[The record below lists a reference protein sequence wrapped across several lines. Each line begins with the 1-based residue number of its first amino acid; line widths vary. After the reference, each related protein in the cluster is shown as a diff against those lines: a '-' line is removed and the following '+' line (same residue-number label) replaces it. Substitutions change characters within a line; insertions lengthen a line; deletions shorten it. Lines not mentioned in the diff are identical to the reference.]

1 MKRNFVWSLSVFVAL
16 ALFSCTMDVGQPSG
30 ATPLPE
36 VSSPASPTLNTN
48 NATQASR
55 PRIPVTWA
63 DLNLSGKLVYST
75 VTAEGGNSAPKIQ
88 MLDLVTGEITTIF
101 ASSDNAW
108 IYYMAVSSDATKLVM
123 SYMPPSTPDS
133 GSATSLYMLPLEEG
147 ATPEILFTPPTPDD
161 RYIQVEWAED
171 ESYLYF
177 VHYNHVNQPAD
188 QLYPNYQISR
198 MAYPGGQPEK
208 ILERAF
214 WPRISANSSKLVYV
228 TLDPFSG
235 FNKLSLANTDGTN
248 AQELLLSGVPA
259 DIIDAPI
266 FSPDGASILFSAPAP
281 AQAYQPNWLDRL
293 LGIRIAKAHNVPSDW
308 WSVPIGGGAVTRL
321 TQIQTIKLFASISP
335 DQRQIASISGEG
347 IFVMGV
353 DGSNLRQLLF
363 DPGVTGTLR
372 WIP

>member
-1 MKRNFVWSLSVFVAL
+1 MKRNFAWSLSVLVAF
-16 ALFSCTMDVGQPSG
+16 ALFSCTMDVSQPSG
-30 ATPLPE
+30 ATPVPE

-48 NATQASR
+48 NTTQSSR
-55 PRIPVTWA
+55 PGLPVTWA

-75 VTAEGGNSAPKIQ
+75 VTAEGGNSSPKIQ

-101 ASSDNAW
+101 ASTENAW
-108 IYYMAVSSDATKLVM
+108 IYYLAVSPDATRLVM
-123 SYMPPSTPDS
+123 SYAPPSTPGSDS
-133 GSATSLYMLPLEEG
+133 GTSLYMLPLQEA
-147 ATPEILFTPPTPDD
+147 ATPKILFTPPTPDD

-177 VHYNHVNQPAD
+177 VHYNHANQPAD
-188 QLYPNYQISR
+188 QLYPSYQISR
-198 MAYPGGQPEK
+198 MTYPGGRPEN

-214 WPRISANSSKLVYV
+214 WPRLSADSSKLVYV

-235 FNKLSLANTDGTN
+235 FNKLSLANIDGTN

-259 DIIDAPI
+259 EIIDAPI
-266 FSPDGASILFSAPAP
+266 FSPDGASILFSAPTP
-281 AQAYQPNWLDRL
+281 AQAYQPNWLDQL
-293 LGIRIAKAHNVPSDW
+293 LGVRIAKAHNVPSDW
-308 WSVPIGGGAVTRL
+308 WTVPIAGGAVTRM

-335 DQRQIASISGEG
+335 DQRHIASLSGEG

>member
-1 MKRNFVWSLSVFVAL
+1 MKRNFVWSLSVLAAF
-16 ALFSCTMDVGQPSG
+16 ALFSCTLDVSQPSG
-30 ATPLPE
+30 AAPLPE
-36 VSSPASPTLNTN
+36 VSSPTSPTLNTN
-48 NATQASR
+48 NTTQSSK
-55 PRIPVTWA
+55 PGIPVTWA

-88 MLDLVTGEITTIF
+88 ILDLVTGEITTIF
-101 ASSDNAW
+101 VSPDNAW
-108 IYYMAVSSDATKLVM
+108 IFYMAVSPDATKLVM
-123 SYMPPSTPDS
+123 SYAPPSTPGSDS
-133 GSATSLYMLPLEEG
+133 GTSLYILPLEEA
-147 ATPEILFTPPTPDD
+147 ATPEILFTPLTPDD

-188 QLYPNYQISR
+188 QLYPDYQISR
-198 MAYPGGQPEK
+198 MVYPGGQPER

-214 WPRISANSSKLVYV
+214 WPRLSADSSRLVYV

-235 FNKLSLANTDGTN
+235 FNKLSLANVDGTN
-248 AQELLLSGVPA
+248 TQELLLSGAPA
-259 DIIDAPI
+259 EIIDAPI
-266 FSPDGASILFSAPAP
+266 FSADGTSILFSAPAP
-281 AQAYQPNWLDRL
+281 AQAYLPNWLDRL
-293 LGIRIAKAHNVPSDW
+293 LGVRIAKAHNVPSDW
-308 WSVPIGGGAVTRL
+308 WSVPIAGGAVTRL
-321 TQIQTIKLFASISP
+321 TQIQTIKLFASFSP
-335 DQRQIASISGEG
+335 DQQHIASLSGEG